1 MSTINEESLTFG
13 LCQFITE
20 VKKMDGSDF
29 PGKTLYD
36 IIICVQ
42 LHLETLSYSWK
53 LLNEEKFKEIRF
65 TLDNTMK
72 KHTSDGIGV
81 SVWKAQILSS
91 FDEDLL
97 WNLGLFGTSSPTILL
112 NTVVFLLWKG
122 CALSVGKEHRVLRSP
137 PFKSQFKFLC
147 DGDVDGQ
154 IFIRYTENI
163 GLKMNKGGLKHWKVE
178 LKTVDIYAIKIM
190 RDALFVSYWR
200 MSVNFPKIVPERYFI
215 CNLGPNFILIC
226 GISTSQLVSISWKK
240 LLKNYANKLEF

>member
-1 MSTINEESLTFG
+1 MSTINEESVTFG
-13 LCQFITE
+13 LWQFFTE
-20 VKKMDGSDF
+20 VKKMDVSNF

-42 LHLETLSYSWK
+42 FHLETLSYSWK

-97 WNLGLFGTSSPTILL
+97 WNLGLLGTSSPTILL
-112 NTVVFLLWKG
+112 STVVFLLGKG
-122 CALSVGKEHRVLRSP
+122 CALR
-137 PFKSQFKFLC
+137 
-147 DGDVDGQ
+147 GQ
-154 IFIRYTENI
+154 IFIRYSEDI
-163 GLKMNKGGLKHWKVE
+163 GLKMNKGGLKHQKVE
-178 LKTVDIYAIKIM
+178 LKLLTFMPLKIL
-190 RDALFVSYWR
+190 RDARFVSYWSI
-200 MSVNFPKIVPERYFI
+200 SVNFPKIVPVRYFI

-226 GISTSQLVSISWKK
+226 GISTRQLVSIS
-240 LLKNYANKLEF
+240 